1 MGKLC
6 RKDIPDIPNWLIEN
20 LMTVVSTSCNTR
32 RFREIEQVYEHIG
45 KRFVTLGVSHD
56 ERCFFR
62 GTDNP
67 EYQRIL
73 WHSEHPKR
81 IMIDSEGNTILAT
94 SLHAYLGCLVLFTHM
109 MNNSRWHGYFVLDVP
124 SNLVQTYELTNT
136 KES

>member
-1 MGKLC
+1 MSKHF
-6 RKDIPDIPNWLIEN
+6 RKDIPDIPDWLIEN
-20 LMTVVSTSCNTR
+20 LMTVVATGCNIK
-32 RFREIEQVYEHIG
+32 RFCEIEQVYEHIG

-73 WHSEHPKR
+73 WYSEHPKR
-81 IMIDSEGNTILAT
+81 VVVDSDGDTVLAT
-94 SLHAYLGCLVLFTHM
+94 ALHAYYRCLVLFTDIA
-109 MNNSRWHGYFVLDVP
+109 NNSRWHGYFVLDIP